1 MIVGSLSTR
10 AVNRQDIAGSA
21 SAVADGQ
28 AVPAA
33 ARTESAAGTDAA
45 SASSGSVSYV
55 SPFGR
60 YDYSSHLEI
69 LQFRNAETGKVTL
82 QIPSERVVDAYR
94 RVAAYSG
101 NPAATHATAAAQL
114 GRPVSP
120 AVSANQDG
128 APPAATST
136 ATAIGAQG
144 AAAGVASGNANSTG
158 QAAPADS
165 SAAPTAPTQAAPAAA
180 APEPAVVINVGTPAA
195 APSPAPVAVP
205 APAVEAKPAATSGTG
220 AIA

>member
-1 MIVGSLSTR
+1 MIIGSLSTR
-10 AVNRQDIAGSA
+10 AVNRQDIAGST

-33 ARTESAAGTDAA
+33 TRTESAAGADAA

-60 YDYSSHLEI
+60 YDYTSHLEI

-101 NPAATHATAAAQL
+101 NPAATHATASAQL

-120 AVSANQDG
+120 AASANQDS
-128 APPAATST
+128 APPAAGTAST
-136 ATAIGAQG
+136 IGAQS
-144 AAAGVASGNANSTG
+144 APAGVASASASGTAQSAPAG
-158 QAAPADS
+158 SPAAPAQTT
-165 SAAPTAPTQAAPAAA
+165 PTQTAPA
-180 APEPAVVINVGTPAA
+180 APEPAVVINTGTPAA
-195 APSPAPVAVP
+195 APSPAI
-205 APAVEAKPAATSGTG
+205 EAKPAASSGTG